1 MFFSR
6 AVFMR
11 NTLGF
16 LCAALLLPVVADA
29 GDLLSLYEKALKND
43 ATFNAAQYAR
53 DAALQSEPA
62 ARALLLPQI
71 NGSYQWTEDHSD
83 TSIGYVDPTTG
94 QPVTLNQSNGG
105 RDTNLSVVLN
115 QPLFDLEHWYRL
127 QEAGEKTAL
136 AQLNYRS
143 AQQSL
148 ILRVAEDYFGVLGAY
163 DAVRSTG
170 TERDALAD
178 QLELAKQ
185 NMNVGISSITDVQ
198 DVQAR
203 YDLSVANALDA
214 EQKQTAAL
222 EALAE
227 ITKEPMRNVDDGRVR
242 VVPLISEAAPP
253 QRLAALREDVALPVL
268 QNAAQAAWVKQA
280 STRNFDVMA
289 ALLQYHA
296 ADHAVSA
303 ANSKYLPTV
312 KGTVGYNDINTQGGG
327 LPTKSSGMSWGFG
340 VTVPIF
346 AGGATRAAAR
356 EATSIREQRLA
367 EYDGAQRLAQRNA
380 STAYQAVMIGAARVR
395 AYKQAMASSITAFE
409 ASRTGLEIGTR
420 SRIDVL
426 NSQSQRYQAERN
438 YASARYDYLLAILRL
453 QAVSGGLQLRDL
465 ESVDRLLV
473 VQ

>member
-1 MFFSR
+1 MFSSW

-11 NTLGF
+11 NTPGLLF
-16 LCAALLLPVVADA
+16 VALMLPMVADA
-29 GDLLSLYEKALKND
+29 GDLLALYDKAQKND

-94 QPVTLNQSNGG
+94 MPVTLNQSNGG

-127 QEAGEKTAL
+127 QEAGENTAL
-136 AQLNYRS
+136 AQLNYRA

-148 ILRVAEDYFGVLGAY
+148 ILRVAEDYFGVLASY
-163 DAVRSTG
+163 DAVRSTS

-222 EALAE
+222 EAMAE
-227 ITKEPMRNVDDGRVR
+227 ITKEPMRSLDDGRVR
-242 VVPLISEAAPP
+242 VVPLSEATPP
-253 QRLAALREDVALPVL
+253 QRLAALREDAVLPVL
-268 QNAAQAAWVKQA
+268 QTTAQAAWVKQA

-289 ALLQYHA
+289 ALLKYHA
-296 ADHAVSA
+296 ADHAVGA

-327 LPTKSSGMSWGFG
+327 LPTKSSGVSWGVG

-356 EATSIREQRLA
+356 EATAIREQRLA
-367 EYDGAQRLAQRNA
+367 EYDGAQRLAERNA
-380 STAYQAVMIGAARVR
+380 GTAYQAVMIGAARVR
-395 AYKQAMASSITAFE
+395 AYQQAMASSISAFE

-465 ESVDRLLV
+465 ELVDRLLV
-473 VQ
+473 AQ